1 MKKAIGVGA
10 VGCGSIGIL
19 LCLIGVIAI
28 WSLHREA
35 TTRLLA
41 LYDNAEKGLLITGV
55 SLNRMAPQLKWMQDE
70 YGRHLADVPV
80 EEVATTFH
88 EVGALLDASLA
99 NTETA
104 VSVIYLFPLWLFVD
118 LDDAEWETA
127 VSDLTQITTAVDTLA
142 ELSMASKEEDTVAAN
157 LITIDK
163 QYTQLTEQLQT
174 IIPKISAMRKVVFG
188 VKEQLPQW
196 ISRISILATILLIWI
211 AVGQLALLKWGA
223 ACLVSK
229 NNEEAL

>member
-1 MKKAIGVGA
+1 MKKVVGVGA

-19 LCLIGVIAI
+19 LCLIGVVAT

-55 SLNRMAPQLKWMQDE
+55 SLNRMGPQLEWMQDE
-70 YGRHLADVPV
+70 YGRHLADIPV

-104 VSVIYLFPLWLFVD
+104 VSVIHLVPLWLFID
-118 LDDAEWETA
+118 LGEAEWETA
-127 VSDLTQITTAVDTLA
+127 VADLTEITTTVDTLA
-142 ELSMASKEEDTVAAN
+142 ELSIASKEADTIAVN
-157 LITIDK
+157 LVKIDK
-163 QYTQLTEQLQT
+163 QYTQLTEQLKT
-174 IIPKISAMRKVVFG
+174 IVPKISAMRKVVFG
-188 VKEQLPQW
+188 VREQLPQW
-196 ISRISILATILLIWI
+196 ISRISIIATILLLWM

-223 ACLVSK
+223 SFLAPIK
-229 NNEEAL
+229 NGEA